1 MDFTLNKEQ
10 KLIQKIASEFAQ
22 KYVEPIAEKIDQ
34 ENFIPEEI
42 IKTLGELGLLGVP
55 FAEEYGG
62 SDAGYQSYIL
72 ALEQI
77 AKCSAGVGVTIGA
90 STLGLGA
97 IDKFGT
103 EEQKQRYMPP
113 VCRGE
118 QLASFAFTEPG
129 TGSDP
134 KQIQATAQKEGD
146 YYILNGT
153 KRFITNA
160 SYEGPIVVFARDT
173 ETSNISAFI
182 VEKFCEGYSA
192 SEPWKKLSARGG
204 KLVDAYLNNV
214 RIPQENLLGEKGQGF
229 AILLASIALGKIGT
243 STCSLGDTLAA
254 YEEAVK
260 YSKEKLHRDQPIAR
274 FQAIQ
279 LKIAD
284 LAIKY
289 ETARWICYRLGY
301 LADTMKD
308 AGQFAKEAALVKSY
322 LGDNA
327 VDAARIA
334 MEIHGSYGIM
344 EDYKISR
351 IYKDAILGS
360 QIEGVSDMQKLIV
373 ASNILK

>member
-1 MDFTLNKEQ
+1 MEFSLSKEQ
-10 KLIQKIASEFAQ
+10 KLIQKIAGEFAQ
-22 KYVEPIAEKIDQ
+22 KYVEPIAEKIDK
-34 ENFIPEEI
+34 ENIIPEEI
-42 IKTLGELGLLGVP
+42 INTLGELGLLGIP

-62 SDAGYQSYIL
+62 SGAGYQSYVL

-103 EEQKQRYMPP
+103 EEQKQKYMPP

-134 KQIQATAQKEGD
+134 KQIQSTAQKDGEH
-146 YYILNGT
+146 YILNGT
-153 KRFITNA
+153 KRFITNG
-160 SYEGPIVVFARDT
+160 SYHGPIIIFARDT
-173 ETSNISAFI
+173 EVNNISAFI
-182 VEKFCEGYSA
+182 VDKFCEGYSA

-204 KLVDAYLNNV
+204 KLVDVYLDNV
-214 RIPQENLLGEKGQGF
+214 RVPEKNLLGERGQGF
-229 AILLASIALGKIGT
+229 PILLASIALGKIGT
-243 STCSLGDTLAA
+243 STCALGDTLAA
-254 YEEAVK
+254 FEEAVK
-260 YSKEKLHRDQPIAR
+260 YSREKLHREQPIAR

-301 LADTMKD
+301 LADNMKD
-308 AGQFAKEAALVKSY
+308 MTQFAKEAALVKSY

-327 VDAARIA
+327 VQAARIA
-334 MEIHGSYGIM
+334 LEIHGSYGLM
-344 EDYKISR
+344 EDYKVSR

-373 ASNILK
+373 AGNILK